1 MGDPPYI
8 HSGSNSAPPLG
19 REVDA
24 TRNPKKLMADAQK
37 FYFRLED
44 ISKEDLCLFQDTE
57 VQGLSGDN
65 IQDEDDDEEMLSGDM
80 KLGQSG
86 DLENHKLDTGLVKC
100 SSVHK
105 PEEGHTMIDSV
116 GVLEEF
122 YKDSKGPNEEED
134 VSLPLL
140 FAGSLIVKECSPVA
154 LNQGVVWGVRLLA
167 VMSLC
172 F

>member
-1 MGDPPYI
+1 
-8 HSGSNSAPPLG
+8 
-19 REVDA
+19 
-24 TRNPKKLMADAQK
+24 
-37 FYFRLED
+37 
-44 ISKEDLCLFQDTE
+44 
-57 VQGLSGDN
+57 
-65 IQDEDDDEEMLSGDM
+65 M

-154 LNQGVVWGVRLLA
+154 LNQEGVWGVRLLA
-167 VMSLC
+167 VMSFC
-172 F
+172 FRTRPVTSRKSLYC